1 MSARLPEKQPRRAAV
16 SGRRRLMSKSN
27 QFTRRNLLKTAGS
40 IALASGISAPTI
52 LRAQTADIIRI
63 GHLTPR
69 TGFLGPLGEYAVMAI
84 DLAVEEI
91 NASGGM
97 MGKKV
102 ELLKEDSVNPQT
114 ASTKAERMIERD
126 KVACI
131 IGEISSASCL
141 TIAQVASRNKTL
153 FINTGGNSDALRGK
167 DCQRYMF
174 HVESQNS
181 MYVKTVG
188 RSFLRDG
195 LVKGKK
201 WYSLTADYAFGH
213 DLLKVSKRFM
223 EANGGNFA
231 GDDLVP
237 TDATDF
243 SAYLLKIREAKP
255 DLVVINLAG
264 NQITNFLKQYAEFGL
279 TFPVGGFGFDT
290 ALAWAAGKGN
300 FVGTWP
306 VVWHH
311 LIDTPGTKAFVGTFT
326 KKYNKPPE
334 NQAWGDYIATKI
346 VAQTVSELKS
356 AESPKIIEHFEKGA
370 KFDAKMSHWF
380 LILSAGKAVRSR
392 TSGTSSRRARRCQA
406 PTKTSKS
413 SPLPRKRTAARSRAD
428 GTSPRLSG
436 PPGETRPC
444 SALPVRNSPWH
455 AARAC
460 SSSGIKTCPPFC

>member
-1 MSARLPEKQPRRAAV
+1 MSNN
-16 SGRRRLMSKSN
+16 N
-27 QFTRRNLLKTAGS
+27 QYTRRSLLKTAGG
-40 IALASGISAPTI
+40 IALVSGISAPAI
-52 LRAQTADIIRI
+52 LRAQTADVIKI

-69 TGFLGPLGEYAVMAI
+69 TGFLGPLGEYAVMAV

-97 MGKKV
+97 MGRKV

-141 TIAQVASRNKTL
+141 TIAQVAQRNKTL
-153 FINTGGNSDALRGK
+153 YINSGGNSDALRGS
-167 DCQRYMF
+167 DCKRYMF

-188 RSFLRDG
+188 RSLLRDG

-237 TDATDF
+237 TDAADF

-255 DLVVINLAG
+255 DLVAINLAG
-264 NQITNFLKQYAEFGL
+264 NQTTNFLKQYAEFGL
-279 TFPVGGFGFDT
+279 KFPGRRIRFRHGAGLGGRQGQLRRH
-290 ALAWAAGKGN
+290 LAGGLASSDRHARHQGVRRDLHQEVFQAAGE
-300 FVGTWP
+300 
-306 VVWHH
+306 
-311 LIDTPGTKAFVGTFT
+311 PGLGRLHRHQDRGADRQRT
-326 KKYNKPPE
+326 E
-334 NQAWGDYIATKI
+334 ND
-346 VAQTVSELKS
+346 ELDQDHRTLREGCEVRS
-356 AESPKIIEHFEKGA
+356 AENATG
-370 KFDAKMSHWF
+370 
-380 LILSAGKAVRSR
+380 L
-392 TSGTSSRRARRCQA
+392 
-406 PTKTSKS
+406 
-413 SPLPRKRTAARSRAD
+413 LPRL
-428 GTSPRLSG
+428 G
-436 PPGETRPC
+436 
-444 SALPVRNSPWH
+444 
-455 AARAC
+455 
-460 SSSGIKTCPPFC
+460 SSIDA